1 MDLVA
6 RERWR
11 SEKKEMPSR
20 TIDRRGKNAL
30 QKRKGIQKYATTDKR

>member
-11 SEKKEMPSR
+11 SEKKMPSR
-20 TIDRRGKNAL
+20 TIDRRGENAL
-30 QKRKGIQKYATTDKR
+30 QKRKGSQKYDPTDKH